1 MLSDDIILLFHIILF
16 YIFALSPLITDCYIK
31 KLILI
36 LMMFLS
42 LQYVSKYGKC
52 GLINV
57 ERFFIEKVLKKKNF
71 KEGFIYRLI
80 KPLVCYKQN
89 VIYQNSFSLIII
101 YMVILYIQLEKAGC
115 DLNIFEDFK
124 KIYQDIRKV

>member
-31 KLILI
+31 KIILI

-52 GLINV
+52 GLINI
-57 ERFFIEKVLKKKNF
+57 ERFVIEKVLEKKNF
-71 KEGFIYRLI
+71 KEGFVYRLI
-80 KPLVCYKQN
+80 KPLICYKQN
-89 VIYQNSFSLIII
+89 IIYKNYFSLIII

-115 DLNIFEDFK
+115 DLNIFKDFQ

>member
-1 MLSDDIILLFHIILF
+1 MLSDDIILLFHTILF

-52 GLINV
+52 GLINI
-57 ERFFIEKVLKKKNF
+57 ERFVIEKVLEKKNF
-71 KEGFIYRLI
+71 KEGFVYRLI
-80 KPLVCYKQN
+80 KPLICYKQN
-89 VIYQNSFSLIII
+89 IIYKNSFSLIIV
-101 YMVILYIQLEKAGC
+101 YMVILYIQLERAGC

-124 KIYQDIRKV
+124 KIYQDMRKI

>member
-52 GLINV
+52 GLINI
-57 ERFFIEKVLKKKNF
+57 ERFVIEKVLEKKNF
-71 KEGFIYRLI
+71 KEGFVYRLI
-80 KPLVCYKQN
+80 KPLICYKQN
-89 VIYQNSFSLIII
+89 IIYKNSFSLIII

-124 KIYQDIRKV
+124 KIYQDIRKI

>member
-1 MLSDDIILLFHIILF
+1 MLSDDIILLFHIMLF
-16 YIFALSPLITDCYIK
+16 YVFALSPLITDCYIK
-31 KLILI
+31 KLILV

-52 GLINV
+52 GLINI
-57 ERFFIEKVLKKKNF
+57 ERFLIEKVLKKKNF

-89 VIYQNSFSLIII
+89 VIYKNSFSLIIV

-124 KIYQDIRKV
+124 KIYQDIRKI

>member
-1 MLSDDIILLFHIILF
+1 MLSDDIILLFHTILF

-31 KLILI
+31 KLVLI

-52 GLINV
+52 GLINI
-57 ERFFIEKVLKKKNF
+57 ERFVIEKVLEKKNF
-71 KEGFIYRLI
+71 KEGFVYRLI
-80 KPLVCYKQN
+80 KPLICYKQN
-89 VIYQNSFSLIII
+89 VIYKNYFSLIIV

-115 DLNIFEDFK
+115 DLNIFKYFK
-124 KIYQDIRKV
+124 KIYQDMRKI